1 MLYDPYFWLKS
12 FHLIFVIAW
21 VAAMLIF
28 PRYKLHQIKAAP
40 GDQLFETM
48 KDASSKLR
56 KIVLTPS
63 MLLVWV
69 LGLALVALEP
79 SWFSQGWFHVKL
91 LLVLGMT
98 GLHGYFV
105 AMGRKIDNGDTSVSA
120 KRLKMM
126 NEVPFV
132 LMAVIV
138 ILVIVKPF

>member
-48 KDASSKLR
+48 KDASAKLR

-91 LLVLGMT
+91 LLVLAMT

-105 AMGRKIDNGDTSVSA
+105 AMGRKIDNGDMSVSA

>member
-28 PRYKLHQIKAAP
+28 PRYKLHQIKATP

-48 KDASSKLR
+48 KDASAKLR

-69 LGLALVALEP
+69 LGLSLVALEP

-91 LLVLGMT
+91 LLVLAMT

-105 AMGRKIDNGDTSVSA
+105 AMGRKIDNGDMSVSA

>member
-48 KDASSKLR
+48 KDASAKLR

-91 LLVLGMT
+91 LLVLAMT

-105 AMGRKIDNGDTSVSA
+105 AMGRKIDNGDMSVSA

-126 NEVPFV
+126 NELPFV

>member
-48 KDASSKLR
+48 KDASAKLR

-91 LLVLGMT
+91 LLVLAMT

-105 AMGRKIDNGDTSVSA
+105 AMGRKIDNGDISVSA